1 MTDELKPCPFC
12 GGEAKLKHGYRRK
25 GEKFGNK
32 AYVQCKKCGCK
43 TLLYSQSA
51 YERWQTVD
59 EIAIHAWNQRCKESV
74 KE

>member
-43 TLLYSQSA
+43 HCYIAKAHMKDGKQSM
-51 YERWQTVD
+51 
-59 EIAIHAWNQRCKESV
+59 K
-74 KE
+74 